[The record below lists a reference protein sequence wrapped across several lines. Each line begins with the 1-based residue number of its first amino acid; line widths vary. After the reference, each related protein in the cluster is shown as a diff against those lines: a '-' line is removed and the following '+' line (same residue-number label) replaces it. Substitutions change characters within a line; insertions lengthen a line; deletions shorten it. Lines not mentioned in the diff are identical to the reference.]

1 MSRPRGRGPSR
12 AAPADGDLAGFVH
25 LHDGR
30 RGALGHLRGLD
41 GLRGLAVAGV
51 VAFHAGFGGMVGGY
65 LGVSTFFTLSG
76 FLIASLLFARATRQE
91 GIVLRGFWGRRF
103 RRLFPAAVVT
113 LILVLALFAPLV
125 ATPDQLAS
133 LRGDSLA
140 ALFNVANWW
149 FILEGSSYGELFTAP
164 SPLLHFWSLAIEEQ
178 FYLVFPV
185 VLWGIVRIG
194 GARRV
199 VVGGALAA
207 LAALSLA
214 WAVLGG
220 LSVDRTYFGTGTRAS
235 ELLLGAVLAVV
246 LTHGGLRRRLAAPG
260 PARTVVLTLGA
271 AALAV
276 QLWWWWG
283 LEQSSAWLY
292 RGGFTLYAALSCL
305 VILAAAIPAGPVFA
319 ALRVA
324 PLRWL
329 GARSYAI
336 YLVHWPLF
344 LAARQTWGDADRW
357 VLTAGVVAA
366 SLLLAELSFR
376 VLERPIRL
384 GVRLP
389 EPRRALA
396 AMGASALAV
405 VVLAFTVVPDDPAGT
420 GPDFDADLEEF
431 QGRLAA
437 GSTADAPPD
446 AGEPGPAGA
455 ETPAPVP
462 AVAVYGDST
471 ALAMGMGL
479 ATWGEQTGRLGAVL
493 GDLRFGCGVARYEE
507 FTADATVSFDE
518 ECLAWPERWATVIDA
533 TSPDV
538 VLVSSPAWAVP
549 DARIPGAEDF
559 SAIGDP
565 AVDDFVR
572 SELLAAVD
580 ILSARGALVLLVNWP
595 EYGSWYDDGRPD
607 AVRNQADPRRMA
619 RLHEIQREVAE
630 LRPGKVEVVEFAD
643 WAGARA
649 QDPALRADGIHF
661 TPEEFLNVAEEWFG
675 AEVERQWQQRWE
687 ALAELDRARRAEEAA
702 AGTDGGGT
710 DDGGTGGGGEAAQPG
725 GDGRGP

>member
-1 MSRPRGRGPSR
+1 M
-12 AAPADGDLAGFVH
+12 AAFVG
-25 LHDGR
+25 LHEGR
-30 RGALGHLRGLD
+30 RGALGHLPGLD

-51 VAFHAGFGGMVGGY
+51 VAFHAGFGGMAGGY

-103 RRLFPAAVVT
+103 RRLFPASVVT
-113 LILVLALFAPLV
+113 LILVLALFAPTV

-185 VLWGIVRIG
+185 VLWAIVRIG

-207 LAALSLA
+207 LATASLA
-214 WAVLGG
+214 WAALGG
-220 LSVDRTYFGTGTRAS
+220 LSVDRIYFGTGTRAS

-260 PARTVVLTLGA
+260 PARTVVLALGA
-271 AALAV
+271 GALAV

-292 RGGFTLYAALSCL
+292 RGGFTLYAALTCL
-305 VILAAAIPAGPVFA
+305 VILAAAIPVGPVFA

-329 GARSYAI
+329 GARSYAV

-384 GVRLP
+384 GARLP
-389 EPRRALA
+389 EPRRALV
-396 AMGASALAV
+396 AMGASAAAV

-431 QGRLAA
+431 QDRLAA
-437 GSTADAPPD
+437 ESDDRPATDSAAPGAEDADAPP
-446 AGEPGPAGA
+446 
-455 ETPAPVP
+455 PVP

-479 ATWGEQTGRLGAVL
+479 ATWGQETGRLGAVL

-507 FTADATVSFDE
+507 FRADFTLSFDE
-518 ECLAWPERWATVIDA
+518 ECRAWPERWATVIEA

-549 DARIPGAEDF
+549 DARIPGASDF

-607 AVRNQADPRRMA
+607 AVADQADPRRMA
-619 RLHEIQREVAE
+619 RLHEIQREVAA
-630 LRPGKVEVVEFAD
+630 LRAGKVGVVELAE
-643 WAGARA
+643 WAGPRA
-649 QDPALRADGIHF
+649 QDPALRSDGIHF
-661 TPEEFLNVAEEWFG
+661 TPEEFLEVAEEWFG
-675 AEVERQWQQRWE
+675 PEVERQWQQRWNDFVK
-687 ALAELDRARRAEEAA
+687 LDRAR
-702 AGTDGGGT
+702 GS
-710 DDGGTGGGGEAAQPG
+710 GEVAQPG
-725 GDGRGP
+725 GGGGP